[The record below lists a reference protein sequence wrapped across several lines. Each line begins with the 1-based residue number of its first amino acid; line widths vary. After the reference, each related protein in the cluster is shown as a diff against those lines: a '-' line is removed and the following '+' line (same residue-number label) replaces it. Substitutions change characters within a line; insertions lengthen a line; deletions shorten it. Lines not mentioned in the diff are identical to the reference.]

1 MVSEGFS
8 EDQVEIQRSADFR
21 YHGQVYE
28 LTVPL
33 AEKPLAADDADT
45 LAAEFTRLYE
55 RTYGEGTAW
64 KGVPISLIN
73 YSVTVTGK
81 AERAQLGVTA
91 TSNGNPEPKARETRR
106 VFLPAEREWAEVPI
120 YAEEAFAP
128 GQGVD
133 GPAIIDESDT
143 TIYVPP
149 GNRIERDE
157 YMNYVL
163 TR

>member
-1 MVSEGFS
+1 M
-8 EDQVEIQRSADFR
+8 
-21 YHGQVYE
+21 
-28 LTVPL
+28 
-33 AEKPLAADDADT
+33 
-45 LAAEFTRLYE
+45 
-55 RTYGEGTAW
+55 
-64 KGVPISLIN
+64 PISLIN

-81 AERAQLGVTA
+81 ADRAQLASPSTA
-91 TSNGNPEPKARETRR
+91 NGNARADAARDAPRVPAGRARMGRGRR
-106 VFLPAEREWAEVPI
+106 STPSRPSPPA
-120 YAEEAFAP
+120 
-128 GQGVD
+128 QGIE

>member
-1 MVSEGFS
+1 MASMAKNMIVL
-8 EDQVEIQRSADFR
+8 RR
-21 YHGQVYE
+21 M
-28 LTVPL
+28 P
-33 AEKPLAADDADT
+33 
-45 LAAEFTRLYE
+45 
-55 RTYGEGTAW
+55 TA
-64 KGVPISLIN
+64 
-73 YSVTVTGK
+73 
-81 AERAQLGVTA
+81 
-91 TSNGNPEPKARETRR
+91 PKATVQPSAQPSDVSPLVQIAVKSTAALDTSQAEVTT
-106 VFLPAEREWAEVPI
+106 PAEREWAEIPI
-120 YAEEAFAP
+120 YTEEAFAP